1 MSDDSFIREVDEELR
16 RDQLSGL
23 WARYGKLAIA
33 LAVLVVLAT
42 AGYRGWEYWADRQAG
57 QSGDAFL
64 KAVEL
69 SKAGKN
75 DEATAA
81 LEKLAADGS
90 GEYPALARLRLAGEA
105 QKKGDKEAAL
115 KAFDAIAADKSY
127 DQAFRSVAQ
136 LRAGVLAVDLES
148 HDQVKARLSSF
159 ATAGHSYRAV
169 AREALGLA
177 AWKAGANEEAANWF
191 RQIVEDAN
199 VTGGGRDRATVMLE
213 LLAGKGATGAS

>member
-23 WARYGKLAIA
+23 WSRYGRVAIG

-42 AGYRGWEYWADRQAG
+42 AGYRGWEYWADRQAA

-69 SKAGKN
+69 SQAGKN
-75 DEATAA
+75 DDATAA
-81 LEKLAADGS
+81 LKELASSGS
-90 GEYPALARLRLAGEA
+90 GEYPALAKLRLAGEE

-115 KAFDAIAADKSY
+115 KAFDAIAADTGY

-136 LRAGVLAVDLES
+136 LRAGLLAVDLES
-148 HDQVKARLSSF
+148 YDQVKARLSSF
-159 ATAGHSYRAV
+159 AAAGRPYRSV

-177 AWKAGANEEAANWF
+177 AWKAGANEEAAKWF

-199 VTGGGRDRATVMLE
+199 VTGGGRDRAAVMLE